1 MKSRRFATLAVLA
14 TLAALVL
21 AGAASAESL
30 DEILARNYETKGGLQ
45 KLQAVRTARMT
56 GKMMMGQGME
66 APFVLL
72 WARPD
77 KVRTEFTFQGMT
89 GIQAYDGA
97 VGWQVMPFLGK
108 TEPET
113 MGEEELKS
121 VREMGE
127 DALEGPLVG
136 WREKGHTVELA
147 GEEEIEGTP
156 AWRLRVTKK
165 NGDVSTVWLDKESAL
180 EFKAEGK
187 RTVRGQEMEFES
199 SIGDYKEVGG
209 LLLAHSIE
217 SRPKG
222 APQGQVI
229 LIEAIELDSEIPDG
243 TFTMPPPKPAAAA
256 PAAGG

>member
-1 MKSRRFATLAVLA
+1 MKSRPFAMLAVLA

-21 AGAASAESL
+21 AGAASAESV
-30 DEILARNYETKGGLQ
+30 DEILARNYEAKGGLA

-56 GKMMMGQGME
+56 GKMMMGPGME

-89 GIQAYDGA
+89 GIQAYDGT

-136 WREKGHTVELA
+136 WREKGHTVTLA
-147 GEEEIEGTP
+147 GEEEVEGTP
-156 AWRLRVTKK
+156 AWRLEVVKK
-165 NGDVSTVWLDKESAL
+165 NGDASTVWLDKESAL
-180 EFKAEGK
+180 EFKATGK

-209 LLLAHSIE
+209 LLLAHSVE

-229 LIEAIELDSEIPDG
+229 LLDAIELDPEIPDG
-243 TFTMPPPKPAAAA
+243 TFTMPPPKPAAEA
-256 PAAGG
+256 PAAG

>member
-1 MKSRRFATLAVLA
+1 MKSRPLAILVILA
-14 TLAALVL
+14 TLATLL
-21 AGAASAESL
+21 PAGAASAESL
-30 DEILARNYETKGGLQ
+30 DEILARNYETKGGLE
-45 KLQAVRTARMT
+45 KLRAVRTARMT
-56 GKMMMGQGME
+56 GKMLMGPGIE

-89 GIQAYDGA
+89 GVQAYDGT

-113 MGEEELKS
+113 MGEEELKNA
-121 VREMGE
+121 REMGE

-136 WREKGHTVELA
+136 WREKGHTVTLA
-147 GEEEIEGTP
+147 GEEEVEGTP
-156 AWRLRVTKK
+156 AWRLEVVKK
-165 NGDVSTVWLDKESAL
+165 NGDASTVWLDKESAL

-187 RTVRGQEMEFES
+187 RTVRGQEMEFETA
-199 SIGDYKEVGG
+199 IGDYKEVGG

-229 LIEAIELDSEIPDG
+229 LLDAIELDPEIPDG
-243 TFTMPPPKPAAAA
+243 TFTMPPPKPTAEA